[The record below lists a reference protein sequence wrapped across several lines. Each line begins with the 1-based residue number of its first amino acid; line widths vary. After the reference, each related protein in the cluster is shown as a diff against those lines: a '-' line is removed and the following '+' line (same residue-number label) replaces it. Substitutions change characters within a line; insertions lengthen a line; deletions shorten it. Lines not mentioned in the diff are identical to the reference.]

1 MTTMAQASTQSVK
14 TQTPTTLGV
23 EPSFGFGDRIG
34 CATPGHLAA
43 LREAGGPIRGIFAQQ
58 SIREMTRTQRTA
70 PEVMKAAVDALR
82 AEGFTDIWSADADHL
97 KTPDDVRVTM
107 SAGFVFF
114 TLDPSGSVDQQA
126 DSYSASELAAKFAAC
141 KDSAPWFDSYRNK
154 TVKFASGAIEF
165 DEPTLMRAAVKYGRA
180 IQATIELG
188 RFVAEEAARQGKPF
202 ELELSVDETDQPTTP
217 AEHYLIADQLRQ
229 AGVAIVSLAPRFEG
243 DFEKGV
249 DYKGDLASL
258 EKSLGFHAEIANEL
272 GPYKLSL
279 HSGSDK
285 VSMYRLLSRAT
296 KGRFHVKT
304 AGTSYLEALRV
315 VARSDDALFRR
326 VVDFSRGC
334 YDRDKATYHVSATLA
349 DAPPQSDVA
358 DAIELERLYLERW
371 EDVPAGKGF
380 TAPGRQVLHCT
391 FGSVMTDSEL
401 GPAVKG
407 VLAGNQSAYDEVL
420 RDHFVRHLDP
430 LREG

>member
-1 MTTMAQASTQSVK
+1 MSTMPETAVQP
-14 TQTPTTLGV
+14 PTTLGI

-70 PEVMKAAVDALR
+70 PEVMKAAVDALA
-82 AEGFTDIWSADADHL
+82 AERFDDVWSADADHL
-97 KTPDDVRVTM
+97 KTPDDVRTTM

-126 DSYSASELAAKFAAC
+126 DSYAPSQLADKFEAC
-141 KDSAPWFDSYRNK
+141 KGSAPWLDAYRGK
-154 TVKFASGAIEF
+154 TVKFASGEIEF
-165 DEPTLMRAAVKYGRA
+165 DETTLVRAAVKYGRA
-180 IQATIELG
+180 IQDTIELG

-249 DYKGDLASL
+249 DYKGNLASL
-258 EKSLGFHAEIANEL
+258 EKSLGFHAEIAAEL

-285 VSMYRLLSRAT
+285 ISMYRLLSRAT

-315 VARSDDALFRR
+315 VARCDDALFRR
-326 VVDFSRGC
+326 IVDFSRGC
-334 YDRDKATYHVSATLA
+334 YDRDKATYHVSATLD
-349 DAPPQSDVA
+349 DAPPPSEVA
-358 DAIELERLYLERW
+358 DPVELERLYLERW
-371 EDVPAGKGF
+371 EDVPAGVGF

-391 FGSVMTDSEL
+391 FGSVMTDPEL
-401 GPAVKG
+401 GPAVKD
-407 VLAGNQSAYDEVL
+407 VLAGNHSSYDEVL